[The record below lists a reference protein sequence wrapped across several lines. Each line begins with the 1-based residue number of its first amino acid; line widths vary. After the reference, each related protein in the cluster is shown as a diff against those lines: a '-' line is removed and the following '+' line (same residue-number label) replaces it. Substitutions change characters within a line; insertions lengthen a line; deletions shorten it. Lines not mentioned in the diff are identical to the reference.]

1 MTIYTAHTRANSAP
15 VLVREGFSW
24 GALVFGPLWLLAR
37 GVWVPGGF
45 ALCLWILVAI
55 FVPRPAVGAVLL
67 VLHWALGLI
76 ARDLQRWALTQSGF
90 LLVHIVAAPDADRA
104 LVELLERRPDLV
116 RDAMAGEGV
125 PA

>member
-1 MTIYTAHTRANSAP
+1 M
-15 VLVREGFSW
+15 LVREGFSW

-37 GVWVPGGF
+37 GVWMPGGF

-76 ARDLQRWALTQSGF
+76 GHDLRRWALTQSGF